1 MNCPIRTGQGAEY
14 FIAYGAR
21 TLSPDAQAS
30 LEFHM
35 LECAECRRMAE
46 AQVSVWSAL
55 DVWDPVAM
63 PPDFNQQRFDQKLYA
78 RIAADEQ
85 RPWYRRAFDFNL
97 NWSLRP
103 AMPVAA
109 ACTAVIA
116 AFLLRAPLMDQKPS
130 APTAS
135 TSASKSVDI
144 EQVERALDD
153 IDMLKQLG
161 VAPSAG
167 NQKQVRPE
175 PM

>member
-1 MNCPIRTGQGAEY
+1 MNCPIRSGQGAEL
-14 FIAYGAR
+14 FVAYGAR
-21 TLSPDAQAS
+21 TLPLDARAS
-30 LEFHM
+30 LESHM
-35 LECAECRRMAE
+35 QECADCRRVGEEQM
-46 AQVSVWSAL
+46 SVWSAL
-55 DVWDPVAM
+55 EVWDPLTTS
-63 PPDFNQQRFDQKLYA
+63 PGFDQQRFDQKLYA

-109 ACTAVIA
+109 ACTAVVA
-116 AFLLRAPLMDQKPS
+116 AFLLRAPFMDHKPS
-130 APTAS
+130 AAAVS
-135 TSASKSVDI
+135 TSASQSVDL

-161 VAPSAG
+161 VVPAAA
-167 NQKQVRPE
+167 NQKVRPE

>member
-1 MNCPIRTGQGAEY
+1 MNCPIRTGRGAEA
-14 FIAYGAR
+14 FIAYGAG
-21 TLSPDAQAS
+21 TLPPDARAS
-30 LEFHM
+30 LEVHM
-35 LECAECRRMAE
+35 QGCADCRRMAE
-46 AQVSVWSAL
+46 AQTSVWSAL
-55 DVWDPVAM
+55 DVLEPAATFPGFD
-63 PPDFNQQRFDQKLYA
+63 QQRFDQKLYA
-78 RIAADEQ
+78 RIAADDQ

-116 AFLLRAPLMDQKPS
+116 AFLLRAPLVDHTPVAIPS
-130 APTAS
+130 SAI
-135 TSASKSVDI
+135 ASKSVDL

-161 VAPSAG
+161 VAPSAA
-167 NQKQVRPE
+167 NQKVRPE